1 MPVANLVRTLAHNK
15 LVQKITQNERIRGNR
30 YYQAL
35 RFSIVR
41 KPLDHQGSRVP
52 IALRIKVGSKI
63 DIEPGSADF
72 FAALRGVVWADPL
85 RVARWDHIAVWR
97 ANKDADA
104 TALANELARRV
115 FPSKNRDLVCLIEER
130 NPQLTSVHDLLT
142 LLSRARVAP
151 TVDQFTEQRNLV
163 VLLDPPTRT
172 SLSVTSTWSRTRT
185 VAVLT
190 RPSPF
195 PPSCFAEVDA
205 LLIAD
210 GVDPEPYAGLRIPF
224 TATFAEPDEALAQL
238 KALVSGSVERPPGY
252 HFAIKGEIEEL
263 PAGVDSEIDIVCV
276 TPEELDASKLS
287 DFAEY
292 LDALIDHSLVIA
304 VHSRFLYSHETL
316 IRAEQPAVLL
326 QRLIERGARLRIQ
339 SPASLAWRP
348 R

>member
-1 MPVANLVRTLAHNK
+1 MANLVRTLARNK
-15 LVQKITQNERIRGNR
+15 LVQKITKNERIRGNR
-30 YYQAL
+30 HYQAL

-41 KPLDHQGSRVP
+41 KPLNHHGSRVP

-63 DIEPGSADF
+63 DIGPGADDF
-72 FAALRGVVWADPL
+72 FAGLRGVVWADPL
-85 RVARWDHIAVWR
+85 RISRWDHIAVWR
-97 ANKDADA
+97 VNKDTDA
-104 TALANELARRV
+104 TALANELGRRV
-115 FPSKNRDLVCLIEER
+115 FPSKNRDLVCVIDER
-130 NPQLTSVHDLLT
+130 NPQLTSAHDLLT
-142 LLSRARVAP
+142 LLSRTRIQP

-163 VLLDPPTRT
+163 VVLDPPTRT
-172 SLSVTSTWSRTRT
+172 SLSVASTWGRTRT

-210 GVDPEPYAGLRIPF
+210 GVDPEPYADLRIPF
-224 TATFAEPDEALAQL
+224 TTTFSEPDEALAQI
-238 KALVSGSVERPPGY
+238 KALVSGSLERPPGY
-252 HFAIKGEIEEL
+252 HFAILGDIDEL

-276 TPEELDASKLS
+276 IPEELDASVLS
-287 DFAEY
+287 SFAEY
-292 LDALIDHSLVIA
+292 LDALIDLSLVIA

-339 SPASLAWRP
+339 SPSPTPSWRP